1 MEEQMNRTHITAG
14 LLLTIGT
21 AAGAQTTQTGPS
33 VFRVES
39 GVMFELDNAGASDY
53 LFNWTDSSG
62 SVVNESDPTLVLTA
76 GETYIFRRITGSH
89 PFVIT
94 DDTLPITGTDGSY
107 QRTTFDGAVIDAAT
121 LDPIEDFTADPGPTT
136 DLIMWTPMPGDIGE
150 YYYTC
155 RVTSHV
161 TMTGRIEVVAPAGID
176 EKDIQI
182 RSVDF
187 DAGVVEFFNY
197 GDDDQDLSGWRTCTH
212 DFDEVRRYSSTTGFN
227 GVMIEAGTSIFLHY
241 NNDAPVG
248 PDNHNISAIGGAFA
262 QPLDQD
268 AYGFQL
274 YHPDENGSLSFGNSQ
289 LIADHLQWNING
301 EGVGGAETRT
311 SQVVSVGLWTA
322 IGDFIAT
329 TAESSSLELT
339 DFGDGRLHGP
349 SNYSVEEPV
358 CIPDFTGEG
367 QLNFLDVSAF
377 LSAFGNMDPAAD
389 LTGEGN
395 FNFLDVSLFLQLFG
409 QGCP

>member
-1 MEEQMNRTHITAG
+1 MNRKLITAG

-21 AAGAQTTQTGPS
+21 AADAQTTQTGPS

-39 GVMFELDNAGASDY
+39 GVMFELDNAGASDF

-62 SVVNESDPTLVLTA
+62 SVVNEADPTLVLTA
-76 GETYIFRRITGSH
+76 GETYFFRRLTGSH

-94 DDTLPITGTDGSY
+94 DDTLPVSGTDGSY
-107 QRTTFDGAVIDAAT
+107 LRDTFDGAVIDAAT
-121 LDPIEDFTADPGPTT
+121 LDPIADFTADPGPTT

-155 RVTSHV
+155 RVTSHLG
-161 TMTGRIEVVAPAGID
+161 MTGRIEVVAPAGID

-187 DAGVVEFFNY
+187 DAGVVEFHNY

-212 DFDEVRRYSSTTGFN
+212 DFDEARRYSSATGFN

-241 NNDAPVG
+241 NNDAPAG

-289 LIADHLQWNING
+289 LIADHLQWNIDG

-329 TAESSSLELT
+329 TSESSSLELT
-339 DFGDGRLHGP
+339 DFGDGRLHSP

-389 LTGEGN
+389 LTGEGS

>member
-1 MEEQMNRTHITAG
+1 
-14 LLLTIGT
+14 
-21 AAGAQTTQTGPS
+21 
-33 VFRVES
+33 
-39 GVMFELDNAGASDY
+39 
-53 LFNWTDSSG
+53 
-62 SVVNESDPTLVLTA
+62 
-76 GETYIFRRITGSH
+76 
-89 PFVIT
+89 
-94 DDTLPITGTDGSY
+94 
-107 QRTTFDGAVIDAAT
+107 
-121 LDPIEDFTADPGPTT
+121 
-136 DLIMWTPMPGDIGE
+136 
-150 YYYTC
+150 
-155 RVTSHV
+155 
-161 TMTGRIEVVAPAGID
+161 
-176 EKDIQI
+176 
-182 RSVDF
+182 
-187 DAGVVEFFNY
+187 
-197 GDDDQDLSGWRTCTH
+197 
-212 DFDEVRRYSSTTGFN
+212 
-227 GVMIEAGTSIFLHY
+227 MIEAGTSIFLHY
-241 NNDAPVG
+241 NNDAPAG

-289 LIADHLQWNING
+289 LIADHLQWNIDG

-329 TAESSSLELT
+329 TSESSSLELT

-389 LTGEGN
+389 LTGEGS